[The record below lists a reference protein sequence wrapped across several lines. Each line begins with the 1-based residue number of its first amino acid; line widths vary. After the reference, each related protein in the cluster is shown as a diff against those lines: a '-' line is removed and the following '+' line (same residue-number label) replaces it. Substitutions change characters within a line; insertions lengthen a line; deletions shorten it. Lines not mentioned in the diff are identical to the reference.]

1 LKQAVSVSPVGVIA
15 IAAALGVV
23 GGIGLSLHR
32 QAVQQREVE
41 AIQRLDAQD
50 AEPEVIQVEGP
61 GKPLQSGRVHLT
73 AVEGLPQYPNAF
85 VRPLTSSGKD
95 GGVEMNIAWFST
107 KDSMDDVLNFY
118 AMELNAKGKRWVVHE
133 FSPTSGYAAYLDL
146 HDHRLHMVS
155 VMVERHETLV
165 FASSSYPE
173 RMIKQGTG
181 EAETP
186 PPGLPA
192 VAGAEGSLS
201 FDLGT
206 GMGPAKKLWTS
217 TFKQRTIADVRDT
230 YRKALTDEGW
240 AVQEGKGSSASEAR
254 LDAKR
259 GSGELQV
266 MIRRDAASNV
276 AVYVSMSGA

>member
-1 LKQAVSVSPVGVIA
+1 MPV
-15 IAAALGVV
+15 
-23 GGIGLSLHR
+23 
-32 QAVQQREVE
+32 
-41 AIQRLDAQD
+41 D
-50 AEPEVIQVEGP
+50 GP
-61 GKPLQSGRVHLT
+61 GKPLQSGRVRLT

-85 VRPLTSSGKD
+85 VRPLSSSAKD

-118 AMELNAKGKRWVVHE
+118 ANEFNEKGKRWVVHE

-146 HDHRLHMVS
+146 HDHRLHMIS
-155 VMVERHETLV
+155 VLVEKHETLV

-173 RMIKQGTG
+173 RMFKKQGS
-181 EAETP
+181 AQADTP

-192 VAGAEGSLS
+192 VSGAEGSLT
-201 FDLGT
+201 FDLSG
-206 GMGPAKKLWTS
+206 GLGPNRRLWTS

-240 AVQEGKGSSASEAR
+240 AVEDAKGTGPSEAR

-259 GSGELQV
+259 GEGALQV